1 MHFTET
7 KTQLIRIIS
16 SSPVGDFFCLSLRS
30 GFVQLRYNLGDGTH
44 ILQSAEKVDSRGRT
58 WHTVEAGRIGNE
70 GFLSLD
76 GIQVRENVT
85 KGLTTL
91 DVKTDIFVGGVSS
104 LASVPPGATEADP
117 VSFTGGLRELLV
129 NEQELELTD
138 RGAIGGANVG
148 DWDGTACGYKVCQN
162 GGQCKSMGVDSFTC
176 ICPSL
181 WTGPV
186 CNQSVSCANHTC
198 SHGSL
203 CAPSTATS
211 YRCMCPLGRR
221 GTFCDAQA
229 STDILKLVENS
240 YVKYKDPRINTRS
253 LKHTQVSFSVRADSK
268 EGLIMWMGKAEH
280 QDDDY
285 LAVGLQRGHLKI
297 AVNLGERLS
306 LPLTLKSV
314 SLCCNKWYNLSLAL
328 NKTIIRVFLNGEGML
343 LEDVDPFERY
353 LALNYGGLLYFGG
366 FELHKNTSAVT
377 FGMFSKGFEGS
388 VRNVYLFGDTRP
400 VDFLKN
406 SEGFNIYEDTV

>member
-1 MHFTET
+1 M
-7 KTQLIRIIS
+7 
-16 SSPVGDFFCLSLRS
+16 RS

-58 WHTVEAGRIGNE
+58 WHTVKAGRIGNE

-76 GIQVRENVT
+76 DIEVRENIT
-85 KGLTTL
+85 KGMTTL
-91 DVKTDIFVGGVSS
+91 DVTTDIFVGGVSS
-104 LASVPPGATEADP
+104 LTSVPPEATEAHP
-117 VSFTGGLRELLV
+117 VSFTGGLRELIV

-138 RGAIGGANVG
+138 VGAVGGANIG

-162 GGQCKSMGVDSFTC
+162 GGQCKATGVDSFIC
-176 ICPSL
+176 ICPTL

-198 SHGSL
+198 SPGSI
-203 CAPSTATS
+203 CAPSTAIS

-221 GTFCDAQA
+221 GTHCDAKA
-229 STDILKLVENS
+229 STDILKLVGNS
-240 YVKYKDPRINTRS
+240 YVKYKDLRFTSRS
-253 LKHTQVSFSVRADSK
+253 LKHTQVSFSVRADSSD
-268 EGLIMWMGKAEH
+268 GLIMWMGKAEH
-280 QDDDY
+280 EDDDY

-328 NKTIIRVFLNGEGML
+328 NNTIIRVFLDGERML

-366 FELHKNTSAVT
+366 FELYKNISAVT

-388 VRNVYLFGDTRP
+388 VRNVYLFGETRP

-406 SEGFNIYEDTV
+406 SEGFNIYEGTV

>member
-1 MHFTET
+1 MGFSGLHCEQDINEFHCICPAGYFGTLCDLDVNECECVSNPCQNT
-7 KTQLIRIIS
+7 GRCIDGPNQYHCLC
-16 SSPVGDFFCLSLRS
+16 PVGFIGLHCETNVDECISDCVCSPCLNGGSCVDLIDKFACPAGFMGDFC
-30 GFVQLRYNLGDGTH
+30 
-44 ILQSAEKVDSRGRT
+44 EVD
-58 WHTVEAGRIGNE
+58 
-70 GFLSLD
+70 
-76 GIQVRENVT
+76 
-85 KGLTTL
+85 
-91 DVKTDIFVGGVSS
+91 
-104 LASVPPGATEADP
+104 
-117 VSFTGGLRELLV
+117 V
-129 NEQELELTD
+129 NK
-138 RGAIGGANVG
+138 
-148 DWDGTACGYKVCQN
+148 CCSVCQN

-176 ICPSL
+176 ICPSS

-198 SHGSL
+198 SHGSV

-211 YRCMCPLGRR
+211 YRCVCPLGRR
-221 GTFCDAQA
+221 GTLCDAQA

-240 YVKYKDPRINTRS
+240 YVKYKDPRFNSRS

-328 NKTIIRVFLNGEGML
+328 NKTIIRVFLNGERML

-366 FELHKNTSAVT
+366 FELHKNISAVT

-406 SEGFNIYEDTV
+406 SEGFNIYEDSV